1 MPDKSSNPALSVIVH
16 DLVSPLRNSVDL
28 GLDCGNCLGMIKLN
42 TYGPPASGPK
52 STTGILQLCAAM
64 LLIPVLDVFAK
75 LLGQTLDPVEVTFM
89 RFFVQTM
96 LMAPLVMWTRQWHVP
111 DGTLGMQFARGV
123 LLAIAT
129 VCFFAALRH
138 LPMAEA
144 ISIYFVQPLILTAL
158 SAVFLGEQIRR
169 RRIIAIIIG
178 LLGVVIILQPSLV
191 IFGLPALFPLGSA
204 LTMAGYVTITRQ
216 LAGKAHPYQ
225 MQFIVGLTA
234 TLFLGAIML
243 IGPIFEVAGTSFI
256 APNTQQIEWII
267 YMGLVA
273 TIGHLLIVWAANNAP
288 ASVLAPFQ
296 YTEIISS
303 VILGYLVFNDLP
315 AKTTVLGV
323 SIIVVCGIY
332 LFHRERIA
340 NQQGR

>member
-1 MPDKSSNPALSVIVH
+1 MT
-16 DLVSPLRNSVDL
+16 
-28 GLDCGNCLGMIKLN
+28 LN
-42 TYGPPASGPK
+42 TSGPPASSQK

-64 LLIPVLDVFAK
+64 LLIPALDVFAK

-111 DGTLGMQFARGV
+111 HGTLGKQFARGV

-129 VCFFAALRH
+129 VCFFAALQH

-144 ISIYFVQPLILTAL
+144 ISIYFIQPLILTAL
-158 SAVFLGEQIRR
+158 SAMFLGEQVRR
-169 RRIIAIIIG
+169 RRIIAIIFG
-178 LLGVVIILQPSLV
+178 LLGVFVILQPSLL
-191 IFGLPALFPLGSA
+191 IFGPPALFPLGSA
-204 LTMAGYVTITRQ
+204 FAMAGYVTITRQ

-225 MQFIVGLTA
+225 MQLIVGITA

-243 IGPIFEVAGTSFI
+243 FGQIFEVAGTSFVI
-256 APNTQQIEWII
+256 PNVQQIEWII

-273 TIGHLLIVWAANNAP
+273 TIGHLLIVWAATNAP

-315 AKTTVLGV
+315 AKSTVLGV
-323 SIIVVCGIY
+323 SIIVVCGVY
-332 LFHRERIA
+332 LFHRERVA
-340 NQQGR
+340 NQKDR

>member
-1 MPDKSSNPALSVIVH
+1 MKTLKTLS
-16 DLVSPLRNSVDL
+16 PR
-28 GLDCGNCLGMIKLN
+28 
-42 TYGPPASGPK
+42 TSGSK

-89 RFFVQTM
+89 RFVVQTM
-96 LMAPLVMWTRQWHVP
+96 LMAPLVVLARQWHVYR
-111 DGTLGMQFARGV
+111 GTLGMQFARGV

-129 VCFFAALRH
+129 VCFFAALQH

-144 ISIYFVQPLILTAL
+144 ISIYFVQPLILTAF
-158 SAVFLGEQIRR
+158 SAIFLGEQIRR

-178 LLGVVIILQPSLV
+178 LLGVIIILQPSLI
-191 IFGLPALFPLGSA
+191 IFGVPALFPLGSA
-204 LTMAGYVTITRQ
+204 FAMAGYVTITRQ

-225 MQFIVGLTA
+225 MQLIVGITA
-234 TLFLGAIML
+234 TLVLATTML
-243 IGPIFEVAGTSFI
+243 IGHFFEIAGTSFI
-256 APNTQQIEWII
+256 IPNAQQIEWII

-273 TIGHLLIVWAANNAP
+273 TIGHLLIVWAANNTP
-288 ASVLAPFQ
+288 AGVLAPFQ

-315 AKTTVLGV
+315 AKSTVLGV
-323 SIIVVCGIY
+323 SIIVVCGVY

-340 NQQGR
+340 NQQDN

>member
-1 MPDKSSNPALSVIVH
+1 
-16 DLVSPLRNSVDL
+16 
-28 GLDCGNCLGMIKLN
+28 MITLN
-42 TYGPPASGPK
+42 TSGSPASGSK
-52 STTGILQLCAAM
+52 LTTGILQLCAAM
-64 LLIPVLDVFAK
+64 ILIPALDVFAK

-89 RFFVQTM
+89 RFVVQTM

-111 DGTLGMQFARGV
+111 NGTLIMQFARGV

-129 VCFFAALRH
+129 LCFFAALQH

-144 ISIYFVQPLILTAL
+144 ISIYFIQPLILTAL

-169 RRIIAIIIG
+169 RRIIAIVIG

-234 TLFLGAIML
+234 TLLVTSCVLYIPTKRLAKSNML
-243 IGPIFEVAGTSFI
+243 LRKLMMI
-256 APNTQQIEWII
+256 N
-267 YMGLVA
+267 
-273 TIGHLLIVWAANNAP
+273 
-288 ASVLAPFQ
+288 
-296 YTEIISS
+296 
-303 VILGYLVFNDLP
+303 
-315 AKTTVLGV
+315 
-323 SIIVVCGIY
+323 
-332 LFHRERIA
+332 
-340 NQQGR
+340 